1 MRPMKK
7 SAAALL
13 ALFALLSGAASA
25 AQYEVDQVHSLVLYR
40 IMHLGVTPSYGV
52 FTGISGDFTFDPAAP
67 EAAAVEIS
75 VDTLSINSFN
85 QGRDNHLKGADFFNV
100 DEHFA
105 MTFKSTA
112 WKATGENAYEV
123 AGDLSFMGVTKPV
136 TVAAVYGGKA
146 KGPRGDDRCGFEVTF
161 TIKRSDYGMTK
172 YLPDAL
178 GDEVRVVVALEG
190 IQKPAE

>member
-1 MRPMKK
+1 MNPTRK

-13 ALFALLSGAASA
+13 VFFTLLSGAASA
-25 AQYEVDQVHSLVLYR
+25 ARYEVDQVHSLVLYR

-52 FTGISGDFTFDPAAP
+52 FTGISGDLTFDPAAP
-67 EAAAVEIS
+67 EAASVEIS

-105 MTFKSTA
+105 MTFKSA
-112 WKATGENAYEV
+112 SWKTVGENAYEV
-123 AGDLSFMGVTKPV
+123 AGELSFMGVTKPL
-136 TVAAVYGGKA
+136 TVGAVFGGTA

-161 TIKRSDYGMTK
+161 SINRSDFGMTK
-172 YLPDAL
+172 YLPDVL
-178 GDEVRVVVALEG
+178 GDEVRVVVAVEG
-190 IQKPAE
+190 ILKPAE